1 MQSLRQALS
10 EAEKRN
16 IAIGHFNTS
25 DLTALRAIVDAAREL
40 KLPVL
45 VGVSEGEREIHRHPH
60 RRGNRPQSPR

>member
-1 MQSLRQALS
+1 MQSLRQALT

-16 IAIGHFNTS
+16 VAIGHFNTS

-45 VGVSEGEREIHRHPH
+45 VGGP
-60 RRGNRPQSPR
+60 RG

>member
-1 MQSLRQALS
+1 MQSLRQALT

-16 IAIGHFNTS
+16 VAIGDFNTL

-45 VGVSEGEREIHRHPH
+45 VGVSEGEGIHRHPH
-60 RRGNRPQSPR
+60 CRSNSPQSPR